1 MPSED
6 FFSIPASKRI
16 KRLKD
21 RFLNTAP
28 EMCIHRAILA
38 TRAYREYQAQPVI
51 VKRALTL
58 KKILENIP
66 IYIESDSL
74 IVGSPASKPRSAEIF
89 PELSVHWMV
98 RELDIFE
105 TREFNRL
112 KVSDEIKRIIR
123 TEIYPYWKGKS
134 VCDHLEAVRDSRIQ
148 QAVDT
153 GLISNTHQWSAFAH
167 VALSFYMVLD
177 TGYEELKRIIHQK
190 KSALDFTSPD
200 YLKQKNFYDAAAIT
214 CDAVILYANRY
225 SRLAHETA
233 QAETDQKR
241 KTELQNISEICARV
255 PARPARNFREA
266 VQAVWFAQLI
276 PQIETNGYSITP
288 GRFDQYMY
296 PFYKHDMEHE
306 TLTQSEAQ
314 ELLDC
319 FWLKCSEI
327 LRVDDRGAAEIN
339 AGYAVGQNLTV
350 GGVGIDGKDAT
361 NPLSYM
367 CLLANTHV
375 GLTQPNFT
383 VRLHKDSPDEFLDSV
398 TEVIDNGNGMPQ
410 ILNDEVIIPG
420 LQRLGIG
427 LERARDYIPVGCDEI
442 TVDGMW
448 GRCNGGYLNFPKILE
463 SMINQ
468 GKCAL
473 TGNPTGLTRVG
484 LERFDT
490 FENFKDI
497 YLEQVKEGARMMVA
511 EGNVTDL
518 VHERLLPMPSVSI
531 VVAGCL
537 DKGLDV
543 TQGGARLNF
552 TGPVGVGSAS
562 TGDGLMAIKKMVYDD
577 SKIELETFFEIL
589 KNNYDGNE
597 FIRQFIR
604 NRIPKF
610 GNDIDEVDDLVVAVT
625 NAFFDELDR
634 HTNPR
639 GGKFTAAL
647 YSVTAQIGL
656 GNKTGATPD
665 GRFAGQPLSDGLS
678 PTYGC
683 DLSGPTAALKSIT
696 KIDLERAIDG
706 VIVNQRLSSSVLKTA
721 GGRKKFKSLLRSFV
735 DLGGFHWQ
743 FNVISSDILKDAQKH
758 PEKHNGLVVRVAG
771 YSALFTALSPKAQ
784 ESIIERT
791 AARL

>member
-1 MPSED
+1 MLSED
-6 FFSIPASKRI
+6 IFSIPVSKRI
-16 KRLKD
+16 EKLKD
-21 RFLNTAP
+21 RFLSAEP
-28 EMCIHRAILA
+28 EMCIDRAILA
-38 TRAYREYQAQPVI
+38 TQAYKEHEAQPVI
-51 VKRALTL
+51 VKRAFTL

-66 IYIESDSL
+66 IYIETDAL
-74 IVGSPASKPRSAEIF
+74 IVGSPASKPRSAEVF

-134 VCDHLEAVRDSRIQ
+134 VCDHLEAVRDSKIQ

-153 GLISNTHQWSAFAH
+153 GLISNTHQWAAFAH
-167 VALSFYMVLD
+167 VALSFYMVLN
-177 TGYEELKRIIHQK
+177 TGYEGLKKIIHEKQ
-190 KSALDFTSPD
+190 SNLDFTSPD
-200 YLKQKNFYDAAAIT
+200 YLKYKNFYDAADIT
-214 CDAVILYANRY
+214 CDAAISYAKRY
-225 SRLAHETA
+225 SKLAREMA
-233 QAETDQKR
+233 QAETDPQR
-241 KTELQNISEICARV
+241 KAELEKISDVCAQV
-255 PARPARNFREA
+255 PTRPARNFHEA
-266 VQAVWFAQLI
+266 IQAVWFAQLI

-296 PFYKHDMEHE
+296 PFYKQDLAQE
-306 TLTQSEAQ
+306 TLTQKEAQ

-319 FWLKCSEI
+319 YWLKCSEI
-327 LRVDDRGAAEIN
+327 LRVDDKGAAEIN

-350 GGVGIDGKDAT
+350 GGVGVDGKDVT
-361 NPLSYM
+361 NALSHM
-367 CLLANTHV
+367 CFLANTHV
-375 GLTQPNFT
+375 GLNQPNFT
-383 VRLHKDSPDEFLDSV
+383 VRLHKDSPDAFLDRV
-398 TEVIDNGNGMPQ
+398 TEAIDNGNGMPQ

-427 LERARDYIPVGCDEI
+427 LEKARDYIPVGCDEI
-442 TVDGMW
+442 TVNGMW

-463 SMINQ
+463 SMIND
-468 GKCAL
+468 GKCTL
-473 TGNPTGLTRVG
+473 TGNRTGLTRVG

-490 FENFKDI
+490 FEKFKDI
-497 YLEQVKEGARMMVA
+497 YLKQVKEGTRLLVA
-511 EGNVTDL
+511 EGNITDV
-518 VHERLLPMPSVSI
+518 VHERLLPLPSVSV

-543 TQGGARLNF
+543 TQGGAQLNF

-562 TGDGLMAIKKMVYDD
+562 TGDALMAIKKMVYDD
-577 SKIELETFFEIL
+577 SKIELAKFAEIL
-589 KNNYDGNE
+589 KNNYEGEE
-597 FIRQFIR
+597 FIRQFVR
-604 NRIPKF
+604 NRVPKF

-625 NAFFDELDR
+625 NAFFDELDS

-639 GGKFTAAL
+639 EGKFTAAL

-656 GNKTGATPD
+656 GNRTGATPD
-665 GRFAGQPLSDGLS
+665 GRLAEQPLSDGLS

-706 VIVNQRLSSSVLKTA
+706 VIVNQRLSPSVLKTA

-735 DLGGFHWQ
+735 NLGGFHWQ
-743 FNVISSDILKDAQKH
+743 FNVISSDILKDAQQN
-758 PEKHNGLVVRVAG
+758 PEKHNDLVVRVAG

-791 AARL
+791 AAEL